1 MYSKPRF
8 VKVLFIAVGL
18 LLTGCVSVP
27 KPIKGHHPELNL
39 TQIQLAPDNFTGLE
53 VRLGGK
59 VLAVQSRQ
67 QNTTR
72 LEIAAQ
78 PLDMSGAPILNSLSN
93 GRIFADIPNLLEPT
107 DFKDKYV
114 TVLGTVSG
122 VVTGEL
128 NGASYPYILINSQ
141 GFIRW
146 VRHTRIDYAYMMSP
160 MPAWYYNTYSPYYAG
175 YPGFRPNPFV
185 AMPMQVQQSD
195 YLAPN

>member
-1 MYSKPRF
+1 MFSKLGF

-18 LLTGCVSVP
+18 LLTGCATVP
-27 KPIKGHHPELNL
+27 KPIKGNHPEQNL
-39 TQIQLAPDNFTGLE
+39 TQIQLAPDNFKGLE
-53 VRLGGK
+53 ARLGGK
-59 VLAVQSRQ
+59 VLAVQSRP

-78 PLDMSGAPILNSLSN
+78 PLDTSGAPIINSLSN

-114 TVLGTVSG
+114 TVLGTVAG
-122 VVTGEL
+122 VVAGKL
-128 NGASYPYILINSQ
+128 NGVAYSYILLNTQ

-146 VRHTRIDYAYMMSP
+146 EQHTRINFGYMMSP
-160 MPAWYYNTYSPYYAG
+160 MPAWYYNTHWPYYGG
-175 YPGFRPNPFV
+175 YSGFWPNPYVF
-185 AMPMQVQQSD
+185 MPTQVQQSE